1 MEMETFRDLQND
13 LPTIYDYEVE
23 QENFMEVEIADTKRV
38 DSFITKEVEIKDDPL
53 LLVAIPNSEMER
65 KLVPLDVVVQVHEN
79 AQELFVEH
87 GIINYFVLNMVP
99 NKIEEILVYQNVEVN
114 TKEEQ
119 TYSKKVNFKN
129 Y

>member
-79 AQELFVEH
+79 A
-87 GIINYFVLNMVP
+87 
-99 NKIEEILVYQNVEVN
+99 
-114 TKEEQ
+114 
-119 TYSKKVNFKN
+119 
-129 Y
+129 